1 MKNLQE
7 QIKRIN
13 KLSDYQVGVTIT
25 EQRPYNDL
33 ENIPK
38 SETPSSPPPKSET
51 PPTTYQDLSGSNTT
65 FNDVLNGVNSVIP
78 GFGKKL
84 ITTLAVTAIGNEIY
98 SALQRKQ
105 IDKLE
110 NLIARFEV
118 VIDQLDEE
126 EKNCLKTK
134 NVPIK
139 LVNIEKI
146 DDKERKIRI
155 WLSTCIKDVN
165 KLNSALSSITEVIE
179 SYRKE
184 KNKKEKNK
192 DGYYTY

>member
-84 ITTLAVTAIGNEIY
+84 ITTLAVTAIGNEIH

-105 IDKLE
+105 IDKLK

-118 VIDQLDEE
+118 VIDDLDEE

-139 LVNIEKI
+139 LFNFKKIVN
-146 DDKERKIRI
+146 KERKIRV

-165 KLNSALSSITEVIE
+165 KLNSALSSVTEVIE

-184 KNKKEKNK
+184 KNK

>member
-1 MKNLQE
+1 MKNLNE

-33 ENIPK
+33 ENMPK

-65 FNDVLNGVNSVIP
+65 FSDVLNGVNSVIP

-84 ITTLAVTAIGNEIY
+84 ITTLAVTAIGNEIH

-105 IDKLE
+105 IDKLK

-118 VIDQLDEE
+118 VIDDLDEE

-139 LVNIEKI
+139 LVNFKKI
-146 DDKERKIRI
+146 VNKERKIRV

-165 KLNSALSSITEVIE
+165 KLNSALSSITKVIE
-179 SYRKE
+179 SYREE
-184 KNKKEKNK
+184 KDK

>member
-84 ITTLAVTAIGNEIY
+84 ITTLAVTAIGNEIH
-98 SALQRKQ
+98 SALKTKQ
-105 IDKLE
+105 IDKLK

-118 VIDQLDEE
+118 VIDDLDEE

-139 LVNIEKI
+139 LFNFKKIVN
-146 DDKERKIRI
+146 KERKIRV

-165 KLNSALSSITEVIE
+165 KLNSALSSITKVIE
-179 SYRKE
+179 SYREE
-184 KNKKEKNK
+184 KDK

>member
-84 ITTLAVTAIGNEIY
+84 ITTLAVTAIGNEIH
-98 SALQRKQ
+98 SALKTKQ
-105 IDKLE
+105 IDKLK

-118 VIDQLDEE
+118 VIDDLDEE

-139 LVNIEKI
+139 LVNFKKI
-146 DDKERKIRI
+146 VNKERKIRV

-165 KLNSALSSITEVIE
+165 KLNSALSSITKVIE
-179 SYRKE
+179 SYREE
-184 KNKKEKNK
+184 KDK

>member
-105 IDKLE
+105 IDKLK

-118 VIDQLDEE
+118 VIDDLDEE